1 MSEIGCAVD
10 EGTCGT
16 WISRPP
22 LGTNVEDVK
31 RRSTV
36 STIHPHRSPRQR
48 WMLLSVFQH
57 IPTLSPLQS
66 TGCES
71 HAAPAAPAA
80 PAAFS
85 AASGSLAALRLTG
98 GTRIDVSLASA

>member
-1 MSEIGCAVD
+1 
-10 EGTCGT
+10 
-16 WISRPP
+16 
-22 LGTNVEDVK
+22 
-31 RRSTV
+31 
-36 STIHPHRSPRQR
+36 RQR

-71 HAAPAAPAA
+71 PAAPAA

-85 AASGSLAALRLTG
+85 AASGSLAAVRLTG
-98 GTRIDVSLASA
+98 GTRIDVSLASAMGLSSTCARVRPDAWSHAPTGCTLHVPRTVMLMLQPRCDRWTT